1 MPTKLREET
10 ASRMFQLLI
19 SDRSIPVS
27 IKKVQLNKIGRSR
40 RIHEGARQKTTNF
53 LDALISQL
61 RAKLLGPREVRDC
74 FVLVHRRI
82 KRFSETALHF
92 GLPYPIVS
100 LALPLLCVEKQY
112 LHSAIENRR
121 QIFGTRYR
129 SRHRDSRSIE
139 F

>member
-61 RAKLLGPREVRDC
+61 RAELLGPREVRDC

-82 KRFSETALHF
+82 KRFSEAALRF

-100 LALPLLCVEKQY
+100 LALSLLYVEKQR
-112 LHSAIENRR
+112 LHSPY
-121 QIFGTRYR
+121 TY
-129 SRHRDSRSIE
+129 ST
-139 F
+139 